1 MLACLKQ
8 STYFHWLL
16 NHFGEVKNILKNH
29 VGFAQNKVPLTTFLY
44 HCVIGV
50 PACHFSF
57 SFKLNEIELCW
68 ATFFRSCLRSSIPA
82 SLCFSLCM
90 DGSWVSICARWCGK
104 IILSLVRPHAIAAV
118 LGKHSF
124 IEKWWHFNFEPMFVT
139 LIKRRKTNRYLHKEL
154 KKSLDCLFDCS
165 F

>member
-1 MLACLKQ
+1 MQFSLYFCRVKIMLACLKQ

-68 ATFFRSCLRSSIPA
+68 ATFFRSCLRSEILTEMIEWGP
-82 SLCFSLCM
+82 LCIAHLFQNKSVAYFFVYNYFWKNFLIFSLPLCY
-90 DGSWVSICARWCGK
+90 
-104 IILSLVRPHAIAAV
+104 
-118 LGKHSF
+118 
-124 IEKWWHFNFEPMFVT
+124 VT
-139 LIKRRKTNRYLHKEL
+139 
-154 KKSLDCLFDCS
+154 S
-165 F
+165 